1 MSLEDDLK
9 ARTSALISQQMAN
22 WVVEIQRAIQG
33 HQASLVRALD
43 ELGETVARYDE
54 KVDEQSIGAADRARC
69 SRSSP
74 RPRRPPTTPASR
86 PRSPPSRRARTSPRC
101 SPTS

>member
-1 MSLEDDLK
+1 MGLEDDLK

-33 HQASLVRALD
+33 HQAALVRALD

-54 KVDEQSIGAADRARC
+54 KVDEQSIAAAIAEVL
-69 SRSSP
+69 SQQP
-74 RPRRPPTTPASR
+74 PPVAPPTTRASR
-86 PRSPPSRRARTSPRC
+86 PRSPRSRRARTSPRC
-101 SPTS
+101 